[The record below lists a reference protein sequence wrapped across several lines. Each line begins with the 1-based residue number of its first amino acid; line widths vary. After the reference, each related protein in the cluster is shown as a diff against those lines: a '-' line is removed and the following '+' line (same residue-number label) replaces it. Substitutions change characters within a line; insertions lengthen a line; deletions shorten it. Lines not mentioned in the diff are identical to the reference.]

1 MTYLA
6 SQTAYNRR
14 HPDKG
19 RDHAVPPRPVARYS
33 APIDQDALA
42 AAMMAEASTIPQPK
56 PCNRAATDKVVQ
68 LLMRHGELTV
78 ADIANK
84 TGKAPGAV
92 RLRLKRLKAEGIV
105 AMSRRQE
112 TDIWRMAD
120 AQYRGVK

>member
-6 SQTAYNRR
+6 SQTAYSVR

-19 RDHAVPPRPVARYS
+19 RDHAVLPRPLARYS

-42 AAMMAEASTIPQPK
+42 AAMLAEASTIPQPK
-56 PCNRAATDKVVQ
+56 PCNRVATDKVAK
-68 LLMRHGELTV
+68 LLMRYGELTV

-84 TGKAPGAV
+84 AGMAQAAV
-92 RLRLKRLKAEGIV
+92 RLRVKWLKAEGIV
-105 AMSRRQE
+105 AMSRRHE